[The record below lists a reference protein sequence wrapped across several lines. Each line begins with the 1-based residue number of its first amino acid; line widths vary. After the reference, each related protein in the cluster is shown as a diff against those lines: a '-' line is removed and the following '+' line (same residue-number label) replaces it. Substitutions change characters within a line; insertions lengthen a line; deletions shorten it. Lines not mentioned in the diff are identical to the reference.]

1 MLHKGVALCNTC
13 FFRAY
18 LSARFRWLK
27 SSFPCNGMLCVAVVS
42 ATVIDLIISV
52 FKALIRALNIRVVE
66 IGPSQ

>member
-1 MLHKGVALCNTC
+1 MLHKGVALCNTS
-13 FFRAY
+13 FFSAY

-27 SSFPCNGMLCVAVVS
+27 SSFPFIEMLCVAVVS
-42 ATVIDLIISV
+42 AIVIDLIIVV